1 MSECLRVA
9 YSCQQSKKKNMLII
23 NQGWIYLGQIY
34 IFWMKKNRA
43 GVNLFRHTSF
53 NMYMHYVPQF
63 INKILHFQAKKKLYK
78 NDPKLPDKNSYSATH
93 IQHCLDPIVFRSNL
107 KGDFL
112 VFLPPRDHLSS
123 SHYLQIFFHENSK
136 TYFFKVRGGPRVS

>member
-1 MSECLRVA
+1 MSECLQVA
-9 YSCQQSKKKNMLII
+9 YSCQQSKKKYAFYKSGMNLPWPDLYFF
-23 NQGWIYLGQIY
+23 GWKKPEQELTFFVILLLTY
-34 IFWMKKNRA
+34 I
-43 GVNLFRHTSF
+43 
-53 NMYMHYVPQF
+53 HYVPQF